1 MGKCMRKVSWEH
13 GWQHDRQDRDLTIQ
27 RSSPQYS
34 IKEGRERSV
43 NETRLEK
50 VLGWLGRVMGVNNMW
65 ASRPLKY
72 STGPIQQNPGKRGWT
87 PAQSLQEK
95 YLPTEA
101 VPRPCPTPLHSKVG
115 PYHLH
120 PSPGRRKRVKS
131 PLVCGRFS
139 ELDET
144 WTFTSP

>member
-65 ASRPLKY
+65 ASRLLKY
-72 STGPIQQNPGKRGWT
+72 NTGPIQQNPGKRG
-87 PAQSLQEK
+87 
-95 YLPTEA
+95 
-101 VPRPCPTPLHSKVG
+101 
-115 PYHLH
+115 
-120 PSPGRRKRVKS
+120 
-131 PLVCGRFS
+131 
-139 ELDET
+139 
-144 WTFTSP
+144 